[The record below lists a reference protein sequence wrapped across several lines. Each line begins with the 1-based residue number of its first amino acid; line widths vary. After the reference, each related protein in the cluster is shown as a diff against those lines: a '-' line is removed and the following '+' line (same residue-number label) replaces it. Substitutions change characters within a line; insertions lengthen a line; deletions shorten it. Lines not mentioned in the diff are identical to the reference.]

1 MLLLLL
7 LLFISINEFNG
18 WQLENQCVKM
28 LMDVECSICTHILFL
43 VFHLFSVLLFQV
55 YAGFV
60 IHIIIILFK
69 YEELYTLNKL
79 KAKKK
84 KHWNYHRKNIF
95 LLFCLLHLKN
105 PLHRNESKK
114 IRKRKSVE
122 CMRILKITLSHFLVS
137 LQLTRSLQCFNRHF
151 TVLQSTFKCVYN
163 IFCSE
168 HWTQSIHDNN

>member
-1 MLLLLL
+1 MI
-7 LLFISINEFNG
+7 FATVVVAVFVSINEFNG

-43 VFHLFSVLLFQV
+43 VFYLFSVLLFQA

-79 KAKKK
+79 KAKKMALSSQE
-84 KHWNYHRKNIF
+84 YITV
-95 LLFCLLHLKN
+95 LLATPQKSSPSEQKQEN
-105 PLHRNESKK
+105 S
-114 IRKRKSVE
+114 KRKSVE

-151 TVLQSTFKCVYN
+151 TVLQSTFECVYN